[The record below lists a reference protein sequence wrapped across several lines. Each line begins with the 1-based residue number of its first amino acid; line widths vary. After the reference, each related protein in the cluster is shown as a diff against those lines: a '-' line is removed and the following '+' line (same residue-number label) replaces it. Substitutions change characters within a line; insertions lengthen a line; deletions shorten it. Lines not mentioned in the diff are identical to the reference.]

1 MVPSPTRDYTP
12 LRSVPSLVGLATIC
26 SLMQNFPIPPREEG
40 RIPTILFPV
49 HMREIAG
56 RFKARTDHFHEQAI
70 RPLTPSTDELK
81 KLDARVEE
89 LGEQLQDR
97 VREGIR
103 LGVEDNTEE
112 LGDQLQERVR
122 EGIRLGIEDS
132 IENLG
137 ADVVTKTTRSA
148 VETGLGVF
156 EDGVSALFGVS
167 SRKKRSDKNDDD
179 SGA

>member
-1 MVPSPTRDYTP
+1 MANQIALIVLT
-12 LRSVPSLVGLATIC
+12 SLLTALITIAAAWFFYQRWAKVA
-26 SLMQNFPIPPREEG
+26 LLQWF
-40 RIPTILFPV
+40 
-49 HMREIAG
+49 
-56 RFKARTDHFHEQAI
+56 
-70 RPLTPSTDELK
+70 
-81 KLDARVEE
+81 DARVEE

-156 EDGVSALFGVS
+156 EEGVSALFGVS
-167 SRKKRSDKNDDD
+167 SRKKRAGKNDDD
-179 SGA
+179 SGG